1 MSEPENSQGQSS
13 SSKEENVTPKEP
25 ELSEPSSNMESAK
38 KSDQVDSTASL
49 TTDTAQEKSEEG
61 KDESAA
67 FLSETTEQTCTTKVN
82 IDCPTKATADHLLQ
96 DNTNI
101 PNLSK

>member
-13 SSKEENVTPKEP
+13 SSNEENATVKEP
-25 ELSEPSSNMESAK
+25 ELLEQSSNLESAK

-49 TTDTAQEKSEEG
+49 TTGTTQEKSEEG
-61 KDESAA
+61 KDESPA
-67 FLSETTEQTCTTKVN
+67 FLSETTEQTCITKVN
-82 IDCPTKATADHLLQ
+82 EDCPTKATADPLLQ

-101 PNLSK
+101 INLSK

>member
-1 MSEPENSQGQSS
+1 MSDPENSQGQSS
-13 SSKEENVTPKEP
+13 SSNEENATAKEP
-25 ELSEPSSNMESAK
+25 ELSEPSSNMESTK
-38 KSDQVDSTASL
+38 KLDHVDSTASL
-49 TTDTAQEKSEEG
+49 TTGTAQEKSEEG

-67 FLSETTEQTCTTKVN
+67 FLSEITEQTCTTKVN
-82 IDCPTKATADHLLQ
+82 VDSPTKATVDPLLQ